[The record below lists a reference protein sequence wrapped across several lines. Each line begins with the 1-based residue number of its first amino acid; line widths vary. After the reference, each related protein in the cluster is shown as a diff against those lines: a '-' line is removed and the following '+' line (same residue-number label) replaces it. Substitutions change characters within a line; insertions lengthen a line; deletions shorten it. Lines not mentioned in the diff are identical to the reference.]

1 MTRISDNGST
11 GNKANRLSSINPSA
25 KNSSSSSPSSSSS
38 SSSPPLSSLSRI
50 SKIFSLVLIM
60 IQHVNK
66 LKVSKTQSRAKSSF
80 LNSIKTLFLELAS
93 LSKWCGFPCF
103 AVTFIKFCKAS
114 FLQNTFRSLNLE
126 NVSLNLRR
134 DLNLRRIMIV
144 KKLTW
149 SFQSIQSQISF
160 ILLIAIR
167 KRKKLNLVALVRF
180 IILCFVFNKK
190 TGNWWYSF

>member
-38 SSSPPLSSLSRI
+38 SSPPPLSSLSRI

-103 AVTFIKFCKAS
+103 AVTFTKFCKAS
-114 FLQNTFRSLNLE
+114 FLQNTFPSLNLE
-126 NVSLNLRR
+126 NVS
-134 DLNLRRIMIV
+134 LNLRRIMIV

-160 ILLIAIR
+160 IFLIAIR

-180 IILCFVFNKK
+180 IIWCFVFNKK